1 MQMIETNYFILDKNM
16 YQESYNEA
24 NKLGVSIDYF
34 LLEWCEI
41 EGEDVYV

>member
-1 MQMIETNYFILDKNM
+1 MIETDYFILDKNI

-24 NKLGVSIDYF
+24 TKLGVSIDYF
-34 LLEWCEI
+34 LMEWCEI